1 MNTIYTNNLAYQIL
15 AKQKTA
21 PYDLLYKYTAKRKLK
36 TIQVEI
42 KRELCTPQRGSTT
55 SNKLVCLTS

>member
-1 MNTIYTNNLAYQIL
+1 MNTIYTNNLAYRIL

-21 PYDLLYKYTAKRKLK
+21 PYDLLYKHTAKRKMK

-42 KRELCTPQRGSTT
+42 KSEL
-55 SNKLVCLTS
+55 